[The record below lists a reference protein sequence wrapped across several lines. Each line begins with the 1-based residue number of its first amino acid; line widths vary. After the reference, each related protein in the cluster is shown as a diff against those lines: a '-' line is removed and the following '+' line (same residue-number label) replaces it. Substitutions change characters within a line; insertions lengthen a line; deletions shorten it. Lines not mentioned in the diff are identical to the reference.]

1 MLIQTEPGESSDQEQ
16 LQSVQQ
22 VQYNGPE
29 ANSYLLVIY
38 VIQNTCHVAIEE
50 ILPRRMTN
58 AFGG

>member
-29 ANSYLLVIY
+29 TNSYLLVIY
-38 VIQNTCHVAIEE
+38 VIQNTCHAAIEG